1 MRPDFVHPD
10 RDTPFLFPP
19 SVQDW
24 LPQDHLARFV
34 VDIVAQLDLSS
45 LRSSYAGRGSRPYDP
60 SMLLSLLIYGYATGV
75 SSSRKLE
82 QATYDSVAFRYITGN
97 QHPDHDTIA
106 GFRQRFSTE
115 VKKHFTRVLVIA
127 SEMGLMRLGTVSLDG
142 TKIKANA
149 SKHQA
154 MSWDHACKLEKK
166 LQAEVDQLLLLAE
179 QADNTSFAEG
189 MCVPEELAI
198 REKRLEKIAEI
209 KTKIDQRARER
220 YDQEQKAYT
229 EKLAEREQKKKNGR
243 KGNGKSPKAPEPGP
257 RPKDQ
262 VNLTDEESRI
272 MPSSGG
278 GFMQAYN
285 AQACVDIATLL
296 IIAASTTQK
305 PNDKQQVT
313 PALEALSN
321 LPAELGQVTEV
332 IADTGYYSG
341 ANVDACEAAGIEP
354 LIAISRE
361 AHNQSIEQRFS
372 RPEPIA
378 ADADAVTR
386 MKHRLK
392 TTEGKATYAK
402 RKCTVE
408 PVFGIIKSV
417 LGHRQ
422 FLRRGVR
429 NAEAEWSLI
438 GLAWNLKR
446 MHALAK
452 PRPKKA
458 ESAAIKVK
466 PAPKGLQKDFFRS
479 IFLLN
484 MKNEFRKFVQM
495 IFKPMFLKNLSVARS
510 TDC

>member
-1 MRPDFVHPD
+1 MQPDFVLPD
-10 RDTPFLFPP
+10 RDTLFLFPP

-60 SMLLSLLIYGYATGV
+60 SMLLALLIYGYATGV

-97 QHPDHDTIA
+97 QHPDHDTIS

-127 SEMGLMRLGTVSLDG
+127 GEMGLMRLGTVSLDG

-154 MSWDHACKLEKK
+154 MSWEYACKLEKQ
-166 LQAEVDQLLLLAE
+166 LQAEVEQLWRLAD
-179 QADNTSFAEG
+179 QADNASLAEG
-189 MCVPEELAI
+189 MSVPEELAI
-198 REKRLEKIAEI
+198 REKRLETIAEV
-209 KTKIDQRARER
+209 KKKIDQRAKER
-220 YDQEQKAYT
+220 FEQEQQAYA
-229 EKLAEREQKKKNGR
+229 EKLAERELKKKNGKR
-243 KGNGKSPKAPEPGP
+243 GGGKPPKAPEAGP

-272 MPSSGG
+272 MPASGG

-285 AQACVDIATLL
+285 AQAAVDIETML
-296 IIAASTTQK
+296 IVTAHMTQK
-305 PNDKQQVT
+305 PNDKKQIE
-313 PALEALSN
+313 PALAELAN
-321 LPAELGQVTEV
+321 LPEELGQITEV
-332 IADTGYYSG
+332 IADTGYYSA
-341 ANVDACEAAGIEP
+341 ANVNACQAAGIEP
-354 LIAISRE
+354 LIAVSRE
-361 AHNQSIEQRFS
+361 AHNQDLEQRFS
-372 RPEPIA
+372 KPEPIA
-378 ADADAVTR
+378 GDADAVTR
-386 MKHRLK
+386 MKYRLQ
-392 TTEGKATYAK
+392 TAEGKEVYAK

-417 LGHRQ
+417 LGHQQ
-422 FLRRGVR
+422 FLRRGFR
-429 NAEAEWSLI
+429 NAQSEWDLI
-438 GLAWNLKR
+438 STAWNLKR

-452 PRPKKA
+452 PRPKQA
-458 ESAAIKVK
+458 ESAAIKAK
-466 PAPKGLQKDFFRS
+466 PALRGNQMGLFWR
-479 IFLLN
+479 IFTLKL
-484 MKNEFRKFVQM
+484 KTELETISQM
-495 IFKPMFLKNLSVARS
+495 IFGDFYSTHLALTRA